1 MGIMEKVPVKIF
13 YMEFFFASSG
23 YLKSPQGT
31 YLIRL
36 NLRDN
41 RKEQQEWRQD
51 EKKKSDCRNS
61 ACRNYRGIPGRV

>member
-41 RKEQQEWRQD
+41 RKEQQEWMNILP
-51 EKKKSDCRNS
+51 SLLMG
-61 ACRNYRGIPGRV
+61 NY

>member
-1 MGIMEKVPVKIF
+1 MGIMEKVPVNIF

-36 NLRDN
+36 N
-41 RKEQQEWRQD
+41 
-51 EKKKSDCRNS
+51 
-61 ACRNYRGIPGRV
+61 RVTVQYMIVLPKCCHK